1 MWDILL
7 GKIEFIM
14 ALTISTSTSSL
25 QSQKQLNASNRAL
38 EKNVATLSSGRRIN
52 SAQDDAAGLA
62 IVMQSQSDI
71 STLKQASTNL
81 VQGSALLQTAD
92 GGLQQAGNI
101 LNRMKE
107 LATQATSGSVDA
119 TGRAAI
125 NSEYQSLKTEL
136 DGLSTST
143 TFNGQKVLDGSYNNN
158 FQAGTSA
165 TDTINADLSTVN
177 VSASGLGLTPAAGA
191 NANALLTST
200 SAQATSAELDT
211 AINNLSSYRSQV
223 GAIQSSFTT
232 RSDVVDTE
240 SQSLQEAQSAI
251 QDADIAKS
259 QTDFTNSKLL
269 SELSIAASAQGNR
282 MSSSLLKLVR

>member
-1 MWDILL
+1 MVSVN
-7 GKIEFIM
+7 
-14 ALTISTSTSSL
+14 TVTSGIYTSSINKNNQA
-25 QSQKQLNASNRAL
+25 QSKSLGQIASG
-38 EKNVATLSSGRRIN
+38 KSIN
-52 SAQDDAAGLA
+52 KASDNAAGLA
-62 IVMQSQSDI
+62 VALQLGSDV

-119 TGRAAI
+119 TGRTAI
-125 NSEYQSLKTEL
+125 NDEYQNLKTEL

-165 TDTINADLSTVN
+165 TDTINADLSGVN

-191 NANALLTST
+191 NANALSTST

-211 AINNLSSYRSQV
+211 AINKLSSYRSQV

-269 SELSIAASAQGNR
+269 SELSIAASAQGNK
-282 MSSSLLKLVR
+282 MSASLLKLVR

>member
-1 MWDILL
+1 MVSVSSVTSGVYTSQINKNNQAQSKSLNQIAS
-7 GKIEFIM
+7 GKSIN
-14 ALTISTSTSSL
+14 
-25 QSQKQLNASNRAL
+25 KASDN
-38 EKNVATLSSGRRIN
+38 
-52 SAQDDAAGLA
+52 AAGLA
-62 IVMQSQSDI
+62 VALQLGSDV

-81 VQGSALLQTAD
+81 LQGSAVLQTAD
-92 GGLQQAGNI
+92 GGLEQAGNI

-136 DGLSTST
+136 DGLSAST

-165 TDTINADLSTVN
+165 TDTISADLSSVD
-177 VSASGLGLTPAAGA
+177 VSASGLGLTAANGA

-251 QDADIAKS
+251 QDADIAKA